1 MKMEIEKLILRAPE
15 SALHF
20 RRAAAA
26 SRAWS
31 RAYSHQC
38 DHYKVPWG
46 TTHVSGI
53 GQDCFPEHV
62 KRGLAVLADR
72 TRVENQAG
80 MDARPRGM
88 RQSTLLTLARA
99 IVERDGG
106 GYYGFCA

>member
-1 MKMEIEKLILRAPE
+1 MKMKLEKLIARAPE
-15 SALHF
+15 SARHF

-26 SRAWS
+26 SRAWT

-38 DHYKVPWG
+38 DRHNIPWG
-46 TTHVSGI
+46 KTHVSGI
-53 GQDCFPEHV
+53 GQDSFPEHV

-72 TRVENQAG
+72 TRIENQSG

-99 IVERDGG
+99 IVARDGG
-106 GYYGFCA
+106 GYYGFRA